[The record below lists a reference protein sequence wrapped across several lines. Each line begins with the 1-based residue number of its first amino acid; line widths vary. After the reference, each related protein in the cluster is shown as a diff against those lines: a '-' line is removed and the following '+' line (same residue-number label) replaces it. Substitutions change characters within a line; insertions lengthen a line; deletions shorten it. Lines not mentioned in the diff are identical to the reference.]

1 MRVTRTHTLIL
12 SAIAL
17 LGAAGPVLADDL
29 YPVSGRWTFNDA
41 SAPGPSPDC
50 RKPTM
55 EFRGVQRFDTSGGV
69 SMFRNKR
76 IIQDSTTGT
85 LYRVTDQFFNVMIRG
100 IVTYRLRIRDEDHIE
115 IDYDLT
121 GKNVLLRRCA

>member
-1 MRVTRTHTLIL
+1 LSLIL

-17 LGAAGPVLADDL
+17 IAAAGPVLADDP
-29 YPVSGRWTFNDA
+29 YPVSGRWTYNDA

-50 RKPTM
+50 RKPIM
-55 EFRGVQRFDTSGGV
+55 EFHGVQRSDTSGGV
-69 SMFRNKR
+69 SLFRNKR
-76 IIQDSTTGT
+76 IIQASTTGT
-85 LYRVTDQFFNVMIRG
+85 VYRVTDQFFNVMIRG
-100 IVTYRLRIRDEDHIE
+100 IVTYWLRIRDEDHIE